1 MADDSGY
8 AGSTGTPPSH
18 VAEVRLVGVIESHC
32 FVGLCEATGQSI
44 SRRFVRV
51 DGTGIYPV
59 ICRGETAIRHSEQIR
74 VGDTVEVKGRLAV
87 TATKSVIQVVVEDAD
102 MEVLCQAKN
111 PRL

>member
-1 MADDSGY
+1 M
-8 AGSTGTPPSH
+8 
-18 VAEVRLVGVIESHC
+18 
-32 FVGLCEATGQSI
+32 
-44 SRRFVRV
+44 
-51 DGTGIYPV
+51 